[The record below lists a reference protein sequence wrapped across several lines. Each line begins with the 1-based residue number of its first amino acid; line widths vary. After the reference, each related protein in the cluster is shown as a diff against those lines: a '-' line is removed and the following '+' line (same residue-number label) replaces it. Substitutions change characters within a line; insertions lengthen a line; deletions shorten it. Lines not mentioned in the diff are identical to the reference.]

1 MTRPPDDRMR
11 VVIGRYVE
19 EVARR
24 QHSILVASREDHV
37 VRRIVE
43 VDPISHG
50 ALDVHIDDGV
60 VVATD
65 TWDRSS
71 SPASRRRE
79 VDVLADVLV
88 AAPAT
93 WHSPRTETVYDDR
106 GDVGARGAVD
116 AARWPTPPNFHL
128 GQRGVVVDLDSS

>member
-1 MTRPPDDRMR
+1 M
-11 VVIGRYVE
+11 GRYVE

-50 ALDVHIDDGV
+50 SLDVHSDDEV
-60 VVATD
+60 VVAAD

-71 SPASRRRE
+71 QLVNRRR
-79 VDVLADVLV
+79 DVNMLAGVLV

-93 WHSPRTETVYDDR
+93 WYSPRTEAVLDDR
-106 GDVGARGAVD
+106 GDISARGAVD
-116 AARWPTPPNFHL
+116 ATRWPTSPNFHL